1 FEARQAPSTEEAW
14 KALLD
19 LRSLLKPQRADGTGY
34 KKPGLDP
41 VLQERLERMREF
53 LWLYTNV
60 DAKGVPLHENP
71 VGGQWM
77 KAADQAARNTGR
89 THGVYLSRC
98 LRAWAKAYIKD
109 HKALP
114 LRMES
119 QTFSRLDDET
129 VAAELK
135 LHLQSCG
142 KFVHAQ
148 DLVDYLNVPE
158 NQAHLGF
165 SESISLKTAQRWMK
179 RLGYRWKKEPK

>member
-1 FEARQAPSTEEAW
+1 
-14 KALLD
+14 
-19 LRSLLKPQRADGTGY
+19 
-34 KKPGLDP
+34 
-41 VLQERLERMREF
+41 
-53 LWLYTNV
+53 
-60 DAKGVPLHENP
+60 
-71 VGGQWM
+71 M

-135 LHLQSCG
+135 LHL
-142 KFVHAQ
+142 
-148 DLVDYLNVPE
+148 NVPE

-179 RLGYRWKKEPK
+179 RLGYRWKKEPKGQYSDGHEQSDVVYYRQNVFLPGRRSGPHNLGALWTEGCGMVP